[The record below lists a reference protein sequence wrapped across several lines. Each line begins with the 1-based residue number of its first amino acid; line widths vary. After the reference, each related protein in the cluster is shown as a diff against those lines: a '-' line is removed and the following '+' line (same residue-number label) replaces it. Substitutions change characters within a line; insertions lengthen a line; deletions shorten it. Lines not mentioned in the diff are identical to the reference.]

1 MDSRV
6 MIVDDNPYIRES
18 VEILLQLNGT
28 KALNASGG
36 EECLK
41 HLDAGFRGVILMD
54 IMMPFMDGWDTIRE
68 MVARGLNDGNLII
81 MLTAMNEPT
90 SKMHGLQE
98 YVADY
103 ITKPFTPHEFLD
115 KLRFYLSLLDGACA
129 HEG

>member
-1 MDSRV
+1 

-28 KALNASGG
+28 KAINASGG
-36 EECLK
+36 EECLRQ
-41 HLDAGFRGVILMD
+41 LQSGFRGVILMD

-68 MVARGLNDGNLII
+68 MVDRGLHDGNLII

-90 SKMHGLQE
+90 VKMHGLEE
-98 YVADY
+98 YVTDY
-103 ITKPFTPHEFLD
+103 ITKPFTPNEFIE
-115 KLRFYLSLLDGACA
+115 KLQFYLSFLNGAQV